1 MFELSTVLIE
11 LYIHLHL
18 FKLEVCLHVLIISLL
33 EDLSPDSNMD
43 KALADMIVDGVMD
56 IRAKRTKYQFESD
69 PATKV
74 SSWSNKSRCCLIM
87 SRGIPILF
95 NLQGKLKLVGKIG

>member
-1 MFELSTVLIE
+1 MFDLTMVLIE
-11 LYIHLHL
+11 LYIYL

-33 EDLSPDSNMD
+33 EGLSPDSNMD

-74 SSWSNKSRCCLIM
+74 SSWSSKSR
-87 SRGIPILF
+87 RY
-95 NLQGKLKLVGKIG
+95 